1 MNKYQNIKTKE
12 HKEFRIQNLEFRMK
26 SCFSKFSILSSQFLI
41 ALVAC
46 ALVFL
51 SCNVFGAATTDPP
64 RSEGPASETQV
75 GDLKRQLRQNSI
87 SPPETGHI
95 VESVPGGR
103 DDDLQKIIAQI
114 RSITINQ
121 EQSAQQS
128 AFGETSPVGGPAIAP
143 APAEAAESNT
153 VTQSE
158 PLKTKDR
165 ADINSAPILRS
176 ADEAVSAGISDLT
189 LRIINDLLNDPN
201 KSQNLMKLEHKQ
213 AGVQYKELAEVL
225 FKSGRF
231 SEAGQ
236 CYKRAYEL
244 LPADDANLVSDK
256 NWILFQMGNCIE
268 YDDPNTA
275 RENFAQLLRTN
286 PSSPWADVAKFR
298 HDLTD
303 WLQKE
308 QPKKLIEEL
317 NRKPESNQ

>member
-1 MNKYQNIKTKE
+1 
-12 HKEFRIQNLEFRMK
+12 
-26 SCFSKFSILSSQFLI
+26 
-41 ALVAC
+41 
-46 ALVFL
+46 
-51 SCNVFGAATTDPP
+51 
-64 RSEGPASETQV
+64 
-75 GDLKRQLRQNSI
+75 
-87 SPPETGHI
+87 
-95 VESVPGGR
+95 
-103 DDDLQKIIAQI
+103 
-114 RSITINQ
+114 
-121 EQSAQQS
+121 
-128 AFGETSPVGGPAIAP
+128 
-143 APAEAAESNT
+143 
-153 VTQSE
+153 
-158 PLKTKDR
+158 
-165 ADINSAPILRS
+165 
-176 ADEAVSAGISDLT
+176 
-189 LRIINDLLNDPN
+189 
-201 KSQNLMKLEHKQ
+201 MKLKSKQ